1 MQLTLRMPPYL
12 KANGVS
18 ASATAALGPAKLFDV
33 RLVDSAVAQDFIAN
47 LLADLNLG
55 IFAAT
60 RKTANCRR
68 TADTIALVWNVA

>member
-12 KANGVS
+12 TANSVS
-18 ASATAALGPAKLFDV
+18 ACATAALGPAKVFDV

-47 LLADLNLG
+47 LLANFNLG

-68 TADTIALVWNVA
+68 IADTTALVRNAA